1 MKQIKL
7 FSIIA
12 CSLIMNGCM
21 WQTADS
27 SDLRKAEYFCK
38 GVLNIAKIDIRFDS
52 AEVIYYL
59 DGTNEYASNVNIK
72 ETK

>member
-1 MKQIKL
+1 MKNVLL
-7 FSIIA
+7 FIVAALTLS
-12 CSLIMNGCM
+12 GCM

-52 AEVIYYL
+52 AEVIYCL